1 MAARTARDL
10 IAKALDLGDNSD
22 MARRRAKFYEVLR
35 QQQEKEK
42 LVCVYHG
49 DDGHD
54 KFDVGFVESL
64 TPTTLT
70 LLSVSPRG
78 EFDGR
83 VIMHLDDLNRI
94 EMDDRYS
101 RKIELLHQYRGSI
114 FKTEDH
120 VNPEARADDVH
131 AQLVRAVN
139 EHLVVCVEDIKG
151 NSVTGFIMEVGDD
164 FVLIEALTQL
174 GEPDGQ
180 SLINLDE
187 LSRVQLGA
195 RDQQVRG
202 FLYRYNYELKKL
214 LEF

>member
-1 MAARTARDL
+1 MAARTATEAIAARL
-10 IAKALDLGDNSD
+10 ILGNNST
-22 MARRRAKFYEVLR
+22 MARRRAKYYEVLR
-35 QQQEKEK
+35 LQQEKEK

-83 VIMHLDDLNRI
+83 VVMHLDDLNRI
-94 EMDDRYS
+94 ETDDRYS
-101 RKIELLHQYRGSI
+101 RKIELLHEYRGSV
-114 FKTEDH
+114 FKTDDH
-120 VNPEARADDVH
+120 VNPQARADDLH
-131 AQLVRAVN
+131 AQLARAAEEGAVAS
-139 EHLVVCVEDIKG
+139 VEDVKG
-151 NSVTGFIMEVGDD
+151 NSVTGFIREVGDD
-164 FVLIEALTQL
+164 YVVVEALTQL

-180 SLINLDE
+180 SIINLED
-187 LSRVQLGA
+187 LSRVQIAA

-202 FLYRYNYELKKL
+202 FLYRYNHELRKL

>member
-1 MAARTARDL
+1 MAAGMTTERIARNRNVR
-10 IAKALDLGDNSD
+10 DNFA
-22 MARRRAKFYEVLR
+22 MARRRAKFFDVLKE
-35 QQQEKEK
+35 QQESEK
-42 LVCVYHG
+42 LVCIYHG

-83 VIMHLDDLNRI
+83 VVMHLDDLNRI

-101 RKIELLHQYRGSI
+101 RKIELLHQYRGSV

-120 VNPEARADDVH
+120 VNPSARADDLH
-131 AQLVRAVN
+131 SQLSRAV
-139 EHLVVCVEDIKG
+139 EEQQVACVEDIKG
-151 NSVTGFIMEVGDD
+151 NAVTGFIAEVGDD
-164 FVLIEALTQL
+164 FVMIEALTQL
-174 GEPDGQ
+174 GEPDGK
-180 SLINLDE
+180 SVINLE
-187 LSRVQLGA
+187 EVARVQIGA
-195 RDQQVRG
+195 RDQQIRG
-202 FLYRYNYELKKL
+202 FLYRYNYELRKL

>member
-1 MAARTARDL
+1 MAARTATQA
-10 IAKALDLGDNSD
+10 IADRLNLGDNFD
-22 MARRRAKFYEVLR
+22 MARRRAKFYEVLK

-54 KFDVGFVESL
+54 KFDVGFIESL

-83 VIMHLDDLNRI
+83 VVMHLDDLNRI
-94 EMDDRYS
+94 EMEDRYS

-114 FKTEDH
+114 FKSEDH
-120 VNPEARADDVH
+120 VNPNARTDDLMAQLARAAEEHDV
-131 AQLVRAVN
+131 A
-139 EHLVVCVEDIKG
+139 CVEDIKG
-151 NSVTGFIMEVGDD
+151 NAVTGFVAEVGDD
-164 FVLIEALTQL
+164 FVMIEALTQL

-180 SLINLDE
+180 AVINLDE
-187 LSRVQLGA
+187 VSRVQVGA
-195 RDQQVRG
+195 RDQQIRG
-202 FLYRYNYELKKL
+202 FLYRYNYELRKL

>member
-1 MAARTARDL
+1 MAARTAMDA
-10 IAKALDLGDNSD
+10 IPAGPNLGDNSI
-22 MARRRAKFYEVLR
+22 MARRRTKFYEVLK

-64 TPTTLT
+64 TTTNLT

-83 VIMHLDDLNRI
+83 VIMHLDDLNRV

-120 VNPEARADDVH
+120 VNPQSRTDDLM
-131 AQLVRAVN
+131 AQLKTAAEAHEVGSI
-139 EHLVVCVEDIKG
+139 EDVKG
-151 NSVTGFIMEVGDD
+151 NSVTGFIAEVGEDY
-164 FVLIEALTQL
+164 VVIEALTQL

-180 SLINLDE
+180 SVVNLEDV
-187 LSRVQLGA
+187 SRVQIGA

-202 FLYRYNYELKKL
+202 FLYGYNYKLRKL

>member
-1 MAARTARDL
+1 
-10 IAKALDLGDNSD
+10 
-22 MARRRAKFYEVLR
+22 MARRRVKFYEVLK

-54 KFDVGFVESL
+54 KFDVGFIESL

-83 VIMHLDDLNRI
+83 VVMHLDDLNRI
-94 EMDDRYS
+94 EMEDRYS
-101 RKIELLHQYRGSI
+101 RKIELLHQYRGSV

-120 VNPEARADDVH
+120 VNPNARADDLH
-131 AQLVRAVN
+131 AQLVRAV
-139 EHLVVCVEDIKG
+139 EDHEVASVEDIKG
-151 NSVTGFIMEVGDD
+151 NAVTGFVAEVGDD
-164 FVLIEALTQL
+164 FVVIEALTQL

-180 SLINLDE
+180 AIINLDE
-187 LSRVQLGA
+187 VVRVQLGA
-195 RDQQVRG
+195 RDQQIRG
-202 FLYRYNYELKKL
+202 FLY
-214 LEF
+214 

>member
-1 MAARTARDL
+1 
-10 IAKALDLGDNSD
+10 

-54 KFDVGFVESL
+54 KFDVGFIESL

-94 EMDDRYS
+94 EMGDRYS

-114 FKTEDH
+114 FKTDDH
-120 VNPEARADDVH
+120 VNPQARTEDLH
-131 AQLVRAVN
+131 AQLSRAVVD
-139 EHLVVCVEDIKG
+139 HLVACIEDIKG
-151 NSVTGFIMEVGDD
+151 NSVTGFIAEVGDD
-164 FVLIEALTQL
+164 FVVIDAVTQL

-180 SLINLDE
+180 SIINLDE
-187 LSRVQLGA
+187 VSRVQMGA
-195 RDQQVRG
+195 RDQQIRG
-202 FLYRYNYELKKL
+202 FLFRYNYELRKL